1 MDRMPDKRA
10 KRVTCPGEKK
20 RSDFDV
26 GEAGKLAGLLDRKAR
41 KTERDREGSGVGEE
55 AGGGWRGGGRAVGK
69 SEGENARRLRDR
81 LVSMAS

>member
-1 MDRMPDKRA
+1 MYRMPNKRA
-10 KRVTCPGEKK
+10 KRVTRPGEKK

-26 GEAGKLAGLLDRKAR
+26 GDREAGKLAGLLDRKAR
-41 KTERDREGSGVGEE
+41 KTERDVGSGWE
-55 AGGGWRGGGRAVGK
+55 GGRGSRGEPVGK